1 MKERLEAK
9 SEVGGCWSAPE
20 GRNCDVFRSL
30 SRLATSLLEIRGSR
44 TFEIEPAALSA
55 IRIATISHILQF
67 FPSIAPIG
75 NMGAE
80 NGAPAMAKVSDVIAT
95 YRPTRVRA
103 PSRAH
108 AAFPNPQPLTQP
120 SSSKLPTCTTHRST
134 SIPQVN
140 CSSSH
145 VPTTL
150 CTSTTQRQAPMQR
163 SSSRKSTALH

>member
-1 MKERLEAK
+1 
-9 SEVGGCWSAPE
+9 
-20 GRNCDVFRSL
+20 
-30 SRLATSLLEIRGSR
+30 
-44 TFEIEPAALSA
+44 
-55 IRIATISHILQF
+55 
-67 FPSIAPIG
+67 
-75 NMGAE
+75 
-80 NGAPAMAKVSDVIAT
+80 MAKVSDVIAT

-134 SIPQVN
+134 SIPQAN
-140 CSSSH
+140 SSSSH

-163 SSSRKSTALH
+163 SSSRKSTALHSHVSLTIHTPSSMPRPSSTTIFAISPPMTTHTSATSRATQTRSPLSSSVPAMTPSSQPRWTTQSSCGICVHPPLKAASTCTGPF